1 MYKEIL
7 KEILMIENVVESIK
21 ENSSQL
27 FSIIPELKAM
37 VNFPHRHPH
46 HHLDVWNHTLLALSM
61 SPKDFE
67 VRLALLLHDM
77 GKPFCYQDE
86 EVRHFR
92 GHPKKSAE
100 IADKVLE
107 RLEFS
112 LDERKR
118 YQYLIINHDT
128 QIQKAKMDSSIS
140 DSSLLEKL
148 FQVQCCDGL
157 AHNPTKLEKRRR
169 YLEEAY
175 HYLHPNAPED
185 RVRTWVNKTPGSSK
199 ILEKRR

>member
-1 MYKEIL
+1 MEKDKVIAVIDMKSFYSSIECVERGLDPFFTPLAVTDISRKEASIVLSVTPYL
-7 KEILMIENVVESIK
+7 KSKGVPSVCRRRDLPKNIEGMIYAT
-21 ENSSQL
+21 
-27 FSIIPELKAM
+27 PRMELY
-37 VNFPHRHPH
+37 V
-46 HHLDVWNHTLLALSM
+46 
-61 SPKDFE
+61 
-67 VRLALLLHDM
+67 
-77 GKPFCYQDE
+77 
-86 EVRHFR
+86 
-92 GHPKKSAE
+92 KKSAE

-128 QIQKAKMDSSIS
+128 PIQKAKMDSSIS

-157 AHNPTKLEKRRR
+157 AHNPTKLEKRRK

-185 RVRTWVNKTPGSSK
+185 RVRTWVNKTPVSSK